1 MADQTDTPVEN
12 EEATNNTLE
21 ASVDEEQPSRKSKGS
36 SKITDKRRLTTSSSA
51 DSASGNE
58 SSDSDSNGE
67 GDSSNSSSSEANPKR
82 KKSASSPKHVG
93 DADYRRFDTGAQ
105 ARTKLELTNDM
116 HKYLNEKFK
125 IYVKDKAIQ
134 ESVLDSNPVPD
145 AESLKIPKVDG
156 YLNEI
161 FDTLGK
167 SYGRESDGT
176 LSKTQA
182 RINNVMGPLGKL
194 WLNLEKVR
202 TDDSTDELDL
212 FDCLKLVEQSV
223 TLLGQANV
231 SLTYARR
238 LSILGRL
245 TGDMKK
251 AKKLLSKHESSLS
264 SSHKNL
270 FGKRFYK
277 ALSKATKIRKSTK
290 DISQHLAGFSK
301 PSRPSAYKGPPLRRD
316 SYRGR
321 GPRDSHQPFRG
332 MPSSHGRG
340 GGRTVSFKPRPPS
353 RPFNKGKSVRFRFKR
368 RSPDAQSPI
377 AGSTLPGGINS
388 VCSSSST
395 VHGAEHHPC
404 KPKPP
409 SGGAAATFSE
419 QLEITDTGSV
429 HFENDQGG
437 TDSLCRTPKAGTGP
451 LSDLSQPAGKACDR
465 TGNCRN
471 VAERGDSG
479 GLPPERG
486 IYKYSF
492 LSQKERWGEQ
502 TCNQLKTVEQFCCL
516 STFQNGGAALAKAF
530 SPEGRLD
537 DKNRSEGC
545 LLYCANRS
553 RAPAAPSFY
562 LWGHEVP
569 VYMPSIWLGTSPP
582 SIHQA
587 FKACCSSSSKT
598 GSENDYLFRRYHYIQ
613 SDSGRYF
620 EGQGLH
626 SVAAS
631 EFRLYYKLE
640 EISFT
645 PSPVHGVPR
654 FSDQFIGDETIFAT
668 GENDPTYSDLQR
680 FNSGEKSLSENSLS
694 DYWETDLIYTGSYSG
709 TPHYRHLQRLQV
721 RGLLMGKGYETV
733 VPLSE
738 DCRDDLQWWIDQMSN
753 WNGRSII
760 TPAPDLTITTD
771 ASLKGWG
778 AVCQGRHT
786 RGLWTQEESSSLH
799 INALELKAALFA
811 VRAFTPNRR
820 QLHVHLRMDNRT
832 AVAYLLR
839 MGGTRSPALLS
850 IAQELWEYAL
860 NKQITLTAEY
870 LPGELNPEADWESRH
885 FRDSS
890 NWKLNPT
897 VFQALDH
904 LWGPLTIDLFADRMN
919 TQLQSYI
926 SWFPDPFA
934 HGTDAFQIPWTNLRG
949 YSFPPFS
956 MICRCLAKIRKD
968 QATIVLITPTW
979 HTQAWYPVLL
989 EMSCIQPILLP
1000 PLSNLLLSPNLQPHP
1015 LVLQGHLSLAA
1026 WMVTGKTCLQT
1037 EFQSKLPNFSAPTL
1051 GEQARQELTTAPG
1064 NSGVAGV
1071 VRGKLIHFAPLWPL

>member
-1 MADQTDTPVEN
+1 
-12 EEATNNTLE
+12 
-21 ASVDEEQPSRKSKGS
+21 
-36 SKITDKRRLTTSSSA
+36 
-51 DSASGNE
+51 
-58 SSDSDSNGE
+58 
-67 GDSSNSSSSEANPKR
+67 
-82 KKSASSPKHVG
+82 
-93 DADYRRFDTGAQ
+93 
-105 ARTKLELTNDM
+105 M

-134 ESVLDSNPVPD
+134 ESVFDSNPVPD

-290 DISQHLAGFSK
+290 DISQHLAGSSK

-316 SYRGR
+316 NYRGR

-332 MPSSHGRG
+332 MPSSHGRD
-340 GGRTVSFKPRPPS
+340 GGRTVSFKPGPPS

-395 VHGAEHHPC
+395 VHGAENHPC

-516 STFQNGGAALAKAF
+516 STFQNGGAARAKAF

-537 DKNRSEGC
+537 DKNRSEDAYFTVPIDPEHQPLLRFIYGGTRYQFTC
-545 LLYCANRS
+545 LPFGLGP
-553 RAPAAPSFY
+553 APLLFTKLLKPVVALLRRLGLRMIIY
-562 LWGHEVP
+562 LDDIIIFNQTLEGILRDRD
-569 VYMPSIWLGTSPP
+569 STLWLLQNLGFIINWKKSVLHPA
-582 SIHQA
+582 Q
-587 FKACCSSSSKT
+587 CM
-598 GSENDYLFRRYHYIQ
+598 EYLGFLI
-613 SDSGRYF
+613 
-620 EGQGLH
+620 
-626 SVAAS
+626 
-631 EFRLYYKLE
+631 
-640 EISFT
+640 
-645 PSPVHGVPR
+645 
-654 FSDQFIGDETIFAT
+654 
-668 GENDPTYSDLQR
+668 
-680 FNSGEKSLSENSLS
+680 NSLEMKL
-694 DYWETDLIYTGSYSG
+694 YLPQEKMTQLIQICRDLIQEKKASVRTLSQIIGKLNSSIQAVF
-709 TPHYRHLQRLQV
+709 PAPLHYRHLQRLQV

-870 LPGELNPEADWESRH
+870 LPGELNHEADWESRH

-956 MICRCLAKIRKD
+956 MICRCLAKIRKY
-968 QATIVLITPTW
+968 QAAIVLITPTW

-989 EMSCIQPILLP
+989 EMSCRQPILLP